1 VDYLCYVSRSK
12 VDQLYSGLSQH
23 NIDEWVEKISTE
35 NDFSVD
41 ASADWNIARVVNLF
55 KAGIT
60 YGRKGVIQREQTVK
74 LHYVQKLRAVLL
86 SLTAKHPIPSLAVAL
101 KNPAALH
108 GLYFHATAA
117 FQAAAPVEGQTP
129 STHVVSLIAQVGG
142 RSLTLD
148 CSLAN
153 FSEGNQPEG
162 QFVVNSTNARF
173 FGKDRMPL
181 QLETVMLLLSQSE
194 TALIGTPL
202 FLKLSAASA
211 AVL

>member
-1 VDYLCYVSRSK
+1 MDYLCYVSKSK
-12 VDQLYSGLSQH
+12 VDQLYNALSQH
-23 NIDEWVEKISTE
+23 SIDEWVEKISTE
-35 NDFSVD
+35 NDFSAD
-41 ASADWNIARVVNLF
+41 ATADWNIARVVNLF

-101 KNPAALH
+101 KNPI
-108 GLYFHATAA
+108 GLEGPYFHTVAS
-117 FQAAAPVEGQTP
+117 FQAAAPIEIHTP
-129 STHVVSLIAQVGG
+129 STHVVSLIAEVGG

-148 CSLAN
+148 CSLSN

-173 FGKDRMPL
+173 FGKTRMPL
-181 QLETVMLLLSQSE
+181 QLETVMVLLSQSE
-194 TALIGTPL
+194 TAIIGTPI
-202 FLKLSAASA
+202 FLKLSS
-211 AVL
+211 VLPVVL